1 MIGFSL
7 DAPCMSVY
15 HKAGCR
21 SDCLYVQRRCAKRI
35 RLSVQVIWKTLCFMK
50 TAKEKNRMQS
60 NSAPKLSRDGLL
72 SGQTNLSLRSWQLP
86 AVLAFVCCIIISV
99 YQYYSMKY
107 ADLFLTS
114 VLFPASVGVFALIL
128 YTRPFLKYPEVKL
141 LGVLFVW
148 MILGLFINDWRLEKA
163 FSSTWLYCA
172 CITTFLCF
180 SLPYAF
186 DKETLK
192 KALSILAVAMLAS
205 ATLLSA
211 AALAVVFGGVHA
223 PEAITKIGYVG
234 IFDDGRLWMVSH
246 PNTVAPI
253 CGAAIILTGYL
264 LTRTQKWLVRALL
277 ILCAIA
283 CYSTMALT
291 DSRTGFVSTT
301 PGVALE
307 FFLLFNLSFAKIKRA
322 GGRIL
327 LSLAATAL
335 CVGVFFFGTNVV
347 RSVYN
352 NMVVAHSAADD
363 TAVDS
368 STSDNTV
375 SDPATKTDMAVDRG
389 LDKVESF
396 NGRTEI
402 WKGTLHGLKE
412 NPDILL
418 TGTTPIISG
427 GVMAQYFPKNSPI
440 GNFHNSFVASLVSFG
455 IPGLAIILAFFVMLA
470 IQAGR
475 LSFSELKEKSSLGAR
490 LIPAILLFAVSESMM
505 EVFLFVE
512 FSLNVVWIWFMFAA
526 GFVFRMQKSE

>member
-21 SDCLYVQRRCAKRI
+21 SDCLYVQQRCAKRI

-211 AALAVVFGGVHA
+211 AALAIVFGGVHA

-264 LTRTQKWLVRALL
+264 LTRTKKWLVRALL

-301 PGVALE
+301 LGVALE

-352 NMVVAHSAADD
+352 STLEVASDQADTVVQ
-363 TAVDS
+363 
-368 STSDNTV
+368 
-375 SDPATKTDMAVDRG
+375 RG
-389 LDKVESF
+389 LEDAESF

-427 GVMAQYFPKNSPI
+427 SVMAQYFPKNSPI

-455 IPGLAIILAFFVMLA
+455 IPGLAVILAFFVMLA

-475 LSFSELKEKSSLGAR
+475 LSFSKLKEKSSLGAR
-490 LIPAILLFAVSESMM
+490 MVPAILLFAVSESMM